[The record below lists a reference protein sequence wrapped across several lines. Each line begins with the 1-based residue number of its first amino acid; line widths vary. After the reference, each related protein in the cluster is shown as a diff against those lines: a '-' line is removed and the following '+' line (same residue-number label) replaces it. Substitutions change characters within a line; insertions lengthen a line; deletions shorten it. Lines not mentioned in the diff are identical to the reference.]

1 MQVKF
6 KGKNTSYQTT
16 TPIEQKL
23 YRGGVST
30 GWLLVLSL
38 TGELNSTELDELLTT
53 ESISEITFISDKN
66 ETTVLTGYNS
76 VSSCVIK
83 YADEKTVAELQ
94 FTKGV

>member
-6 KGKNTSYQTT
+6 KGKNVSYQTT

-23 YRGGVST
+23 YRGGVSS

-38 TGELNSTELDELLTT
+38 TGDVNSTELDELLTAD
-53 ESISEITFISDKN
+53 SISEITIVSDQN
-66 ETTVLTGYNS
+66 ESTVLTGYNS
-76 VSSCVIK
+76 ISSCVIK
-83 YADEKTVAELQ
+83 YTEDKTIAELQ